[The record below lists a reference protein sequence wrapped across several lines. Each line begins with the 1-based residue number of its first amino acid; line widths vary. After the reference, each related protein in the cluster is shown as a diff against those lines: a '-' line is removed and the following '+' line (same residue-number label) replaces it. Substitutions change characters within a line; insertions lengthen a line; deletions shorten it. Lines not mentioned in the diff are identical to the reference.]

1 MVANTVPKLEPPHS
15 FSLSGLLGSDGR
27 VVIRLLS
34 SPEKQV
40 EELALTQHSPQFPES
55 EEGNEKR
62 KDDQIAD
69 EHLIDAHIDPL
80 VERQSFNRLFENV
93 KGCHK
98 QAE

>member
-40 EELALTQHSPQFPES
+40 EELALTQNSPQFPES
-55 EEGNEKR
+55 EEGNEKG

-69 EHLIDAHIDPL
+69 EHLIHAHIDPL
-80 VERQSFNRLFENV
+80 TERQSFNRFFHNM
-93 KGCHK
+93 KACHK